1 LIFEKEAT
9 KHCVAMD
16 KEFGNQAI
24 FKMLQESGVSYVVG
38 HKNHGVFS
46 DNDSPT
52 KTGTWVAKTNKQ
64 ELAWM
69 FYDSAVCCFL
79 GNADSCEAVSDKVT

>member
-9 KHCVAMD
+9 KYYIAMD

-24 FKMLQESGVSYVVG
+24 NKVLPESGISYVVG

-46 DNDSPT
+46 DIDSPT
-52 KTGTWVAKTNKQ
+52 KTGIWVAKTNKS
-64 ELAWM
+64 L
-69 FYDSAVCCFL
+69 L
-79 GNADSCEAVSDKVT
+79 